1 MGDKS
6 SIVASLWCC
15 QRNKNGSTSSSQP
28 SQSESILKSDIC
40 PILVL
45 TYIASGIYVLYLY
58 LHISHQVF
66 MSYTYTPIL
75 ALLGCCDNLPGCR
88 AALCNVTMYKIC
100 IA

>member
-58 LHISHQVF
+58 LHMSHQVY
-66 MSYTYTPIL
+66 MSYTCTYIYRIRYICPIL
-75 ALLGCCDNLPGCR
+75 IPQCLHC
-88 AALCNVTMYKIC
+88 
-100 IA
+100 